1 MFDLVFLEL
10 GPLNL
15 RVTFTD
21 NVRRLPVSFD
31 VGSTALSTSKDTG
44 MGRRLFVKVI
54 RKFNGHNSRKT
65 RSNISGQETH
75 IVGCG

>member
-31 VGSTALSTSKDTG
+31 VGSTALSTSVQTVVSTCL
-44 MGRRLFVKVI
+44 R
-54 RKFNGHNSRKT
+54 
-65 RSNISGQETH
+65 
-75 IVGCG
+75 VGGEHVVTTF